1 MKKLLSIVTCV
12 SLLSFSISSCDL
24 IDDLFDDNGIT
35 PDAIGDA
42 FIKQIIVNDTVVYGL
57 ALYAYSNVEIG
68 TALVTPFD
76 QTTVISLEQ
85 YNSLSTIFRNYPTEE
100 SDFSQTVPAEGEY
113 TFIVTTSLG
122 EVLVRTDFL
131 TDELVDALEIDSISV
146 SMDNIYVN
154 WNKPEN
160 ADKYLV
166 RLYNSDDVMIFAS
179 HYLPNFITEAG
190 ISNFTHGWRYS
201 SQNISNVKTL
211 KVTAIKFESS
221 EIFNEHYIQST
232 SEEIRNI
239 VIQ

>member
-1 MKKLLSIVTCV
+1 M
-12 SLLSFSISSCDL
+12 
-24 IDDLFDDNGIT
+24 
-35 PDAIGDA
+35 
-42 FIKQIIVNDTVVYGL
+42 
-57 ALYAYSNVEIG
+57 E
-68 TALVTPFD
+68 
-76 QTTVISLEQ
+76 
-85 YNSLSTIFRNYPTEE
+85 
-100 SDFSQTVPAEGEY
+100 
-113 TFIVTTSLG
+113 
-122 EVLVRTDFL
+122 
-131 TDELVDALEIDSISV
+131 
-146 SMDNIYVN
+146 NIHVN

-179 HYLPNFITEAG
+179 HYIPNFITEAG

-239 VIQ
+239 EIQQ